1 MTDFTLNSPTSNQN
15 FQKVC
20 RLCLS
25 EESLED
31 IFEQND
37 LTVWISDLLSIVVSQ
52 SDRIS
57 HWICVLCRI
66 RIQEFREYQSRCLEV
81 QEVLLSDSS
90 KVEHVLKD
98 EILIEDSLWAE
109 SITIEDDE
117 EDEEDIYNLSLI
129 TATMPPQ
136 TKPSGVPKTSAK
148 NMTTEIK
155 LPVKGCYK
163 GRHIKCDICGRT
175 VQKLRFDNHMNGHL
189 GIRPYK
195 CERGCPAETFACKY
209 KRQAHY
215 RRVHFG
221 YTYECTLCDK
231 SFGTRQGLFY
241 HKQRKHNSH
250 ECSVCHQKFETKTIL
265 RRHVAVLHKE
275 VAIIPSSVS

>member
-1 MTDFTLNSPTSNQN
+1 M
-15 FQKVC
+15 
-20 RLCLS
+20 
-25 EESLED
+25 
-31 IFEQND
+31 
-37 LTVWISDLLSIVVSQ
+37 
-52 SDRIS
+52 
-57 HWICVLCRI
+57 
-66 RIQEFREYQSRCLEV
+66 QEFREYQSRCLEV

-189 GIRPYK
+189 GKP
-195 CERGCPAETFACKY
+195 
-209 KRQAHY
+209 
-215 RRVHFG
+215 
-221 YTYECTLCDK
+221 
-231 SFGTRQGLFY
+231 
-241 HKQRKHNSH
+241 
-250 ECSVCHQKFETKTIL
+250 
-265 RRHVAVLHKE
+265 
-275 VAIIPSSVS
+275 